1 MDGLQKLIDAV
12 DNKIYELEG
21 NEAPIT
27 TSSKILSET
36 KATLEQIMND
46 PDVELGDADKDGNQE
61 VFCCG
66 KSIGLINAHKGI
78 CEIDSKKYKLPQ
90 KSNASIKSSTVM
102 ASINTRSELED
113 AIRDAL
119 DSDICRQVVEDAFS
133 SNSMFEKEIF
143 MESDTFFETE
153 LINDTAKEVALKFHD
168 GEDLDDDGPADPTKK
183 YFRLT
188 KKGNVE
194 STDYPGDIYFDTL
207 EEEIIGY
214 IMDNLEDV
222 EFPDYIQEIVDE
234 YLDNN
239 AEE

>member
-1 MDGLQKLIDAV
+1 MNGLQQLIDAI

-21 NEAPIT
+21 EETPIAS
-27 TSSKILSET
+27 SSKILSDT
-36 KATLEQIMND
+36 KATLKQIMND

-66 KSIGLINAHKGI
+66 RNIGLINASKGI
-78 CEIDSKKYKLPQ
+78 CEIDAKKYKLPK

-102 ASINTRSELED
+102 ASIDTRAELED
-113 AIRDAL
+113 AIYDAL
-119 DSDICRQVVEDAFS
+119 DSDTCLQIVEEAFS
-133 SNSMFEKEIF
+133 SKSMFERQVF
-143 MESDTFFETE
+143 MDSETFFSTE
-153 LINDTAKEVALKFHD
+153 LVANTAKEVATKFHK

-183 YFRLT
+183 YFRLN
-188 KKGNVE
+188 KAGNVE

-207 EEEIIGY
+207 DDDIINY

-222 EFPDYIQEIVDE
+222 EFPKYIQDIIDE
-234 YLDNN
+234 YLDN